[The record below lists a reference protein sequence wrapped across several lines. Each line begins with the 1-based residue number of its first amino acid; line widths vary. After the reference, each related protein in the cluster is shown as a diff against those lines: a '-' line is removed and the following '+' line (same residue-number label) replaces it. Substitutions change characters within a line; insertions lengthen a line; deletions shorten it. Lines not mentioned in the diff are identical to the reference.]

1 MSPEHFLNREL
12 SWLEF
17 NQRVLDEAADPAVPP
32 LERLKFLAITAS
44 NLDEFFM
51 VRVGGLQMLAEET
64 RGGGAFGENGAD
76 DEDFSDAGPGGP
88 PGTDPAGMT
97 PERQLEAIAERC
109 AQMAADQYALLAEL
123 DELLAGHGFVRPNPA
138 RLSAPQAAALD
149 HAFGEAL
156 FGVLT
161 PTSVTAPEDFP
172 LVETGAVCVLV
183 RLAPA
188 AAHDDD
194 PEIKAAA
201 NALADGAPRFAVIP
215 CGRAVPRWLTLP
227 TDGAA
232 ADHESADRRPI
243 DHADHGRAFAYLPVE
258 DAVAHLAGRF
268 FEGQTVEEAV
278 AFRVTRNADLAI
290 REDQA
295 GDLLRQMRRVLEK
308 RRRTGCV
315 RLELAAG
322 ASAEATAFLTRC
334 LDVEPRDLYTAPGP
348 IGLGALMKVTG
359 AAGFDDLRAEDWPP
373 QPAPRLEPEEPA
385 FEALSAADVLLY
397 HPYDSYEPVVRL
409 AEEAAADPDVL
420 AIKQT
425 LYRTS
430 ADSRIVAALKT
441 AARAGKSVA
450 AVVELKARFDEAR
463 NIEWA
468 RDLERAGVQVIYGVR
483 GLKTHAKLLLV
494 VRREPDGVRR
504 YAHFGTG
511 NYNESTARIY
521 SDASLM
527 TADDDLTA
535 DAVNFFNAVT
545 GYSQPQAFR
554 RIEAAPIGLR
564 ERVEELIRAEADR
577 ARQDMPAAIDAKMNS
592 LVDPRLID
600 ALYDASAAGVK
611 IRLNVRG
618 ICCLRPGVGGV
629 SENIKVVSV
638 VDRFLEHARVMR
650 FLHGGD
656 ELMYLSSADWM
667 PRNLDRRIEL
677 LVPVTAEPLKK
688 RLREAMNLY
697 FRDNVKAREL
707 HADGAWRK
715 VTRRGR
721 KVRSQRALYEEA
733 VARAERLRPTVFEPH
748 KAPGGNDGD

>member
-1 MSPEHFLNREL
+1 ME
-12 SWLEF
+12 
-17 NQRVLDEAADPAVPP
+17 
-32 LERLKFLAITAS
+32 
-44 NLDEFFM
+44 
-51 VRVGGLQMLAEET
+51 
-64 RGGGAFGENGAD
+64 
-76 DEDFSDAGPGGP
+76 
-88 PGTDPAGMT
+88 
-97 PERQLEAIAERC
+97 
-109 AQMAADQYALLAEL
+109 
-123 DELLAGHGFVRPNPA
+123 
-138 RLSAPQAAALD
+138 

-183 RLAPA
+183 RLAPVSPDEG
-188 AAHDDD
+188 DDT
-194 PEIKAAA
+194 EIKAAA
-201 NALADGAPRFAVIP
+201 NALSDGESRFAVIP

-227 TDGAA
+227 AEGAPEGASAEDATADGAA
-232 ADHESADRRPI
+232 AKGTSAKGAGPGEDG
-243 DHADHGRAFAYLPVE
+243 GRAFAYLPVE
-258 DAVAHLAGRF
+258 DAVALSAGRF

-308 RRRTGCV
+308 RRQGGCV

-334 LDVEPRDLYTAPGP
+334 LDVEPRDLYTAAGP

-359 AAGFDDLRAEDWPP
+359 AAGFDDLRTEDWPP
-373 QPAPRLEPEEPA
+373 QPPPRLDADEPA
-385 FEALSAADVLLY
+385 FEALSAGDVLLY

-430 ADSRIVAALKT
+430 SDSRIVAALKT

-494 VRREPDGVRR
+494 IRREPDGVRR

-527 TADDDLTA
+527 TADEDLTA

-564 ERVEELIRAEADR
+564 ER
-577 ARQDMPAAIDAKMNS
+577 
-592 LVDPRLID
+592 
-600 ALYDASAAGVK
+600 
-611 IRLNVRG
+611 
-618 ICCLRPGVGGV
+618 
-629 SENIKVVSV
+629 
-638 VDRFLEHARVMR
+638 
-650 FLHGGD
+650 
-656 ELMYLSSADWM
+656 
-667 PRNLDRRIEL
+667 DRRIDPRRSGPRPSGAAGGDRRENEL
-677 LVPVTAEPLKK
+677 AGRPETDRRPL
-688 RLREAMNLY
+688 
-697 FRDNVKAREL
+697 
-707 HADGAWRK
+707 
-715 VTRRGR
+715 
-721 KVRSQRALYEEA
+721 RSQRRR
-733 VARAERLRPTVFEPH
+733 RA
-748 KAPGGNDGD
+748 KSD